1 MISDTLRV
9 GQIKRIVK
17 PGTIGHFQLEIILF
31 YRPEDTGRPTS
42 SFSHEL
48 YYNEEE
54 RTVSIAEVKG
64 RCYVKFLDMGASSE
78 EMER

>member
-31 YRPEDTGRPTS
+31 YRPEDTGRPAS
-42 SFSHEL
+42 SFSSEL
-48 YYNEEE
+48 YSNEEE
-54 RTVSIAEVKG
+54 RTVSI
-64 RCYVKFLDMGASSE
+64 KFLDMAASSE
-78 EMER
+78 EMERWREEGPER